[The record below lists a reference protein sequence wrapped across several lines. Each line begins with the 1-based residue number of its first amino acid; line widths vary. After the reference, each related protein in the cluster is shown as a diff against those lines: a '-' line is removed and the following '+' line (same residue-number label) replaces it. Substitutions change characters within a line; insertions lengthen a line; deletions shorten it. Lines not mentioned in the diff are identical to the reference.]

1 MAIVIEEKSFDSR
14 GRAVKSVTEEVVG
27 DSVNALSPPNKA
39 KNTRIRVQDR
49 KVTMTYDLPP
59 DDGNLDTAQIA
70 GTTSQEP
77 LATHPHFR
85 TGGKWAVSAVEWKV
99 WDKWQKEGTDIAAED
114 LTSYSEG
121 FQKFVTLYLA
131 GFTDFL
137 QASVTYSYT
146 DVDSR
151 RPSLGDLGKIT
162 QPFGAPPPLRRGGN
176 WLLVGVNAV
185 VDVEGRWDTTYEY
198 RASGEGGWNRDI
210 Y

>member
-1 MAIVIEEKSFDSR
+1 MAIVTEEKSFDSR
-14 GRAVKSVTEEVVG
+14 GRAVRSITEEIVG
-27 DSVNALSPPNKA
+27 TSVNALTPPTNA
-39 KNTRIRVQDR
+39 KNTRIRLQDR

-59 DDGNLDTAQIA
+59 EADQDTAQIA

-85 TGGKWAVSAVEWKV
+85 AGGKWSVSGVEWKT

-114 LTSYSEG
+114 LSSYSEG

-146 DVDSR
+146 DVNSR
-151 RPSLGDLGKIT
+151 RPSLGDLGKIV
-162 QPFGAPPPLRRGGN
+162 QPFGTPPPLRRGGN

-185 VDVEGRWDTTYEY
+185 VDAEGRWDTTYEY
-198 RASGEGGWNRDI
+198 RASGEGGWNADI